1 MSTADDERKLREEI
15 VRLLRGTESELRTS
29 GLGRLARTALSA
41 VRARRLLKL
50 GDDVANLEA
59 LAKLVGSV
67 GELKGTAMKVGQLLS
82 YVDVPIPS
90 QVKNALS
97 VLQTQSPPMPFS
109 RLSEVVRSDL
119 GDKGAPLLAGMD
131 RTPVSAAS
139 IGQVHRARLPDGR
152 LVAVKVRYPDIER
165 AIAADFRQAAL
176 GGRIAALVYPGALVE
191 PMIQEARA
199 RFLDECDYAREA
211 RMQTRF
217 AELFRAHPTIV
228 VPQVYPEF
236 SSRRVLTSAWVDGR
250 GFEIFL
256 ASNPPQGQRDRI
268 GEALF
273 EFYVGTLYRHD
284 LYNCDPH
291 PGNYLFLDDGRMAM
305 LDYGCTREFD
315 RSFVARIAALTRAV
329 QLDDRVALEASFRE
343 LGLVGRRYEF
353 ETARSLMRSFYGPM
367 LRDEWCSMS
376 QGDARPLADL
386 LRSKRELTTL
396 PLPGEFL
403 FLFRIR
409 FGLMSVLARLGAR
422 ANWFQ
427 LERQLAIGAG

>member
-1 MSTADDERKLREEI
+1 M
-15 VRLLRGTESELRTS
+15 
-29 GLGRLARTALSA
+29 
-41 VRARRLLKL
+41 
-50 GDDVANLEA
+50 
-59 LAKLVGSV
+59 
-67 GELKGTAMKVGQLLS
+67 Q
-82 YVDVPIPS
+82 
-90 QVKNALS
+90 
-97 VLQTQSPPMPFS
+97 QTDP
-109 RLSEVVRSDL
+109 
-119 GDKGAPLLAGMD
+119 
-131 RTPVSAAS
+131 
-139 IGQVHRARLPDGR
+139 
-152 LVAVKVRYPDIER
+152 
-165 AIAADFRQAAL
+165 
-176 GGRIAALVYPGALVE
+176 
-191 PMIQEARA
+191 
-199 RFLDECDYAREA
+199 
-211 RMQTRF
+211 
-217 AELFRAHPTIV
+217 
-228 VPQVYPEF
+228 
-236 SSRRVLTSAWVDGR
+236 
-250 GFEIFL
+250 
-256 ASNPPQGQRDRI
+256 DRI

-273 EFYVGTLYRHD
+273 EFYVGTLYRHG

-291 PGNYLFLDDGRMAM
+291 PGNYLFLDDGRIAM

-427 LERQLAIGAG
+427 LERQLAIGPARSVSG